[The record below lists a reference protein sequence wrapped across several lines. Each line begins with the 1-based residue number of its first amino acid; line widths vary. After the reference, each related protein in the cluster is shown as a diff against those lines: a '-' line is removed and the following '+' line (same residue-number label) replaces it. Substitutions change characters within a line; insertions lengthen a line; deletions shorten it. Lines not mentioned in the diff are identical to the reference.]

1 MGRINKLE
9 CELMEGVKI

>member
-1 MGRINKLE
+1 MNE